1 MEEDV
6 MERPIVIDERR
17 QEVVQELMRN
27 VYMWMTGGLAL
38 TGIIAW
44 IVSNSPDILGIIFG
58 SKAVFLWPS
67 HRRISAGDRPQYV
80 Y

>member
-27 VYMWMTGGLAL
+27 VYMWMTGGLAR
-38 TGIIAW
+38 A
-44 IVSNSPDILGIIFG
+44 SSLGLSRTHLLSSVLSTDRQWSCMAF
-58 SKAVFLWPS
+58 S
-67 HRRISAGDRPQYV
+67 SAS
-80 Y
+80 